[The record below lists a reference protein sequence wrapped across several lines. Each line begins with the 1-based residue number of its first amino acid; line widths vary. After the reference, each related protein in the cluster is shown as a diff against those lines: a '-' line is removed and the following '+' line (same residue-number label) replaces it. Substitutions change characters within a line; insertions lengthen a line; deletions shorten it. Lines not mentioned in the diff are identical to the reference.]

1 MTAHG
6 KWYDFGQDDVVDV
19 IVSSSTS
26 GDEVEAGVDEAWQLR
41 EASELTASTIQPTTS
56 EATITANAVE
66 GNASRAVL

>member
-6 KWYDFGQDDVVDV
+6 KWYDFGQDDVDDV

-41 EASELTASTIQPTTS
+41 
-56 EATITANAVE
+56 
-66 GNASRAVL
+66 

>member
-1 MTAHG
+1 M
-6 KWYDFGQDDVVDV
+6 
-19 IVSSSTS
+19 VSSSTS